1 MTIILTQLQPLL
13 PAGRGAIPALIQA
26 LQPGQL
32 LQGRVNAQV
41 EPGLLRL
48 QVGASELL
56 ARSNLQIAEGTR
68 LTLQVVSKTPI
79 PELRVVQPMAPPDPK
94 LKLLQHAMARAI
106 PPSEVR
112 QAIAAIRQQPLTA
125 EQARVV
131 RQFEQILQSHAVRP
145 ERASPE
151 AVRDAIRQSGIW
163 LEPRLLGR
171 APAPA
176 SLAGTSLAGTARPA
190 AGQPP
195 PPVPAMLLLPTP
207 DGPVPDTKLQ
217 LLQLLQL
224 LRTDPARGGRRADA
238 AAPADTTGGSGA
250 RPAPDSLL
258 ARLVRLI
265 EGSVARIQ
273 LQQTAALQVEDGLR
287 QAWQFDLPI
296 RLPDEN
302 HGAMLRIQREP
313 GDSTPGAAQPTWSVN
328 LAFDFDS
335 IGRLQCRV
343 ALSGERVSTTF
354 WCERPD
360 ALARLEPRLPRL
372 RAALEAQG
380 LAVVHLAGVL
390 GEPPEP
396 LIRVPRADGL
406 LDERA

>member
-1 MTIILTQLQPLL
+1 M
-13 PAGRGAIPALIQA
+13 
-26 LQPGQL
+26 
-32 LQGRVNAQV
+32 
-41 EPGLLRL
+41 
-48 QVGASELL
+48 
-56 ARSNLQIAEGTR
+56 
-68 LTLQVVSKTPI
+68 
-79 PELRVVQPMAPPDPK
+79 
-94 LKLLQHAMARAI
+94 
-106 PPSEVR
+106 
-112 QAIAAIRQQPLTA
+112 
-125 EQARVV
+125 
-131 RQFEQILQSHAVRP
+131 
-145 ERASPE
+145 
-151 AVRDAIRQSGIW
+151 
-163 LEPRLLGR
+163 
-171 APAPA
+171 
-176 SLAGTSLAGTARPA
+176 
-190 AGQPP
+190 
-195 PPVPAMLLLPTP
+195 LPTP
-207 DGPVPDTKLQ
+207 DGPAPDTKLQ

-224 LRTDPARGGRRADA
+224 LRADPPRGSRRTDA
-238 AAPADTTGGSGA
+238 AAADTTTGGSA
-250 RPAPDSLL
+250 RAGPDSLL

-273 LQQTAALQVEDGLR
+273 LQQTAALQLEDGLR

-296 RLPDEN
+296 RLPDES

-313 GDSTPGAAQPTWSVN
+313 GDSEAGGTQATWSVN

-372 RAALEAQG
+372 RTALEAQG
-380 LAVVHLAGVL
+380 LAVVHLAGGL